1 MLTLGKPK
9 LIEPKLDFKNFRT
22 NGVIYTILVQLVN
35 FENRKVKMTHKK
47 VMNKKLIITI

>member
-22 NGVIYTILVQLVN
+22 NGVIYTILVRLKN
-35 FENRKVKMTHKK
+35 FENRKVKMTQKI
-47 VMNKKLIITI
+47 MNKKLIITI